1 MHPTTLAS
9 LPVTGT
15 VTRPRTV
22 ERQVAG
28 MATSDGAGVRLTRV
42 LTQPLQRRLDPYLM
56 LDAFGTDNPDDYI
69 GGFPDHPHRGF
80 ETITYMIAGRM
91 RHRDSAGHEGL
102 LSNGGVQ
109 WMTAGRGVIHS
120 ELPEQEDGRMEGF
133 QLWLNL
139 PQDEKMT
146 PPAYLS
152 IESGQMGL
160 ERREGAE
167 IRVLAGRFGEA
178 QGVVPRHVKASIYD
192 IRLDA
197 GASLTVPVDG
207 EETAF
212 VFLIEGDAMVAD
224 RPVPVKTAVL
234 LSRGEGVDLT
244 APADAAARIIFCSGK
259 ALREPIAW
267 GGPIVMNTEEELKLA
282 FDELRSGSFIKHG

>member
-1 MHPTTLAS
+1 MKKC
-9 LPVTGT
+9 
-15 VTRPRTV
+15 
-22 ERQVAG
+22 G
-28 MATSDGAGVRLTRV
+28 MIREVRGQHAVDGAGVHLVRV
-42 LTQPLQRRLDPYLM
+42 LGKGDTEDFDPFLM
-56 LDAFGTDNPDDYI
+56 LDSFDSTNPSDYLA
-69 GGFPDHPHRGF
+69 GFPMHPHRGI
-80 ETITYMIAGRM
+80 ETITYLISGEMEHEDSLGNQGVIRAGE
-91 RHRDSAGHEGL
+91 S
-102 LSNGGVQ
+102 Q
-109 WMTAGRGVIHS
+109 WMTAGSGILHQEMPQRS
-120 ELPEQEDGRMEGF
+120 ERMLGF

-267 GGPIVMNTEEELKLA
+267 GGPIVMNTEA
-282 FDELRSGSFIKHG
+282 ELRHAFAELQQGTFIKHG

>member
-1 MHPTTLAS
+1 MIREVRGQHA
-9 LPVTGT
+9 V
-15 VTRPRTV
+15 
-22 ERQVAG
+22 
-28 MATSDGAGVRLTRV
+28 DGAGVHLVRV
-42 LTQPLQRRLDPYLM
+42 LGKGDTEDFDPFLM
-56 LDAFGTDNPDDYI
+56 LDSFDSTNPSDYLA
-69 GGFPDHPHRGF
+69 GFPMHPHRGI
-80 ETITYMIAGRM
+80 ETITYLISGEMEHEDSLGNQGVIRAGE
-91 RHRDSAGHEGL
+91 S
-102 LSNGGVQ
+102 Q
-109 WMTAGRGVIHS
+109 WMTAGSGILHQEMPQRS
-120 ELPEQEDGRMEGF
+120 ERMLGF

-267 GGPIVMNTEEELKLA
+267 GGPIVMNTEA
-282 FDELRSGSFIKHG
+282 ELRHAFAELQQGTFIKHG